1 MQELCTNLGDGSACS
16 AGGTAS
22 NRTSSGPRAGRG
34 STITLPQW
42 LRDDVFVPRHHTCC
56 SGAQTRIAKRVQT
69 SLQPDIMQSKSS
81 ALLPPRAFV
90 QHFQCNYML
99 NICLSI
105 CWIPSICM
113 TRFNA
118 GLAKPA
124 GMTAMPSNH
133 RPSAAGRVCPALR
146 GAGEGEEGKYKC
158 HQLAAMLGPLSRKEK
173 MLPSSALLALHAK
186 SGSKC
191 PVVCVTLPLS
201 SAQHL
206 SRVVCR
212 HPG

>member
-1 MQELCTNLGDGSACS
+1 MRELCTNLGDGSACS
-16 AGGTAS
+16 AGCTAS
-22 NRTSSGPRAGRG
+22 NRISSGPRAGWG

-42 LRDDVFVPRHHTCC
+42 LQDDVFVPRHHTCC
-56 SGAQTRIAKRVQT
+56 SGAQTRIAKRAQT
-69 SLQPDIMQSKSS
+69 SLQPDLMQSKSS

-146 GAGEGEEGKYKC
+146 GAGEGEEGKHKC
-158 HQLAAMLGPLSRKEK
+158 HQLAAILGPLSHKEK
-173 MLPSSALLALHAK
+173 MLPSSAFWLSMQNQAANAP
-186 SGSKC
+186 S
-191 PVVCVTLPLS
+191 CV
-201 SAQHL
+201 
-206 SRVVCR
+206 
-212 HPG
+212 